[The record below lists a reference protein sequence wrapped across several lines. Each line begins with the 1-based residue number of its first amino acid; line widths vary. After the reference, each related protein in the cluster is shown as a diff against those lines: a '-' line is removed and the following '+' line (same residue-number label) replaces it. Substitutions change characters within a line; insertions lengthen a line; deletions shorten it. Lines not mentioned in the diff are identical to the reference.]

1 MELSSKKLFG
11 DYVKD
16 FKLFAHQVPPVEW
29 MRSIEYR
36 LGIPNEFKGGVLAD
50 DMGLGKTRISSAV
63 AAASPVPK
71 TLVLCP
77 PTTRY
82 NWIEE
87 LLKCV
92 QGIYVFTIEGDK
104 YVHCTLQ
111 TGADGVE
118 RVIDAPLNKKTG
130 MNLVSPCILVCNY
143 QLISSGVKN
152 DKLVTEH
159 SWDRII
165 IDEAHFLRNETATWE
180 KIDGLRQPMIITNGV
195 QHRLGSRWCVTG
207 TPIQMGKGDLVN
219 IFRFCDNR
227 FLRGKTERDWS
238 EELRWLISTRLF
250 RRNRD
255 QLTPYLK
262 KLMKYPENEADTR
275 IINVNIPDT
284 QLSQQIAKLSY
295 EQLCHWINQDHQEK
309 GFRQGNLIDA
319 ILSDEKA
326 FLITLTTEAKYLNS
340 KTASGSFTESEQLR
354 KIISYP
360 YITIPVIF
368 QKLRPGRNEY
378 KGKMSKIDE
387 IMNII
392 IGGGGK
398 SFVLFHHYETISIKL
413 EEMISRRFPMYRVL
427 KINGS
432 VKSDRERY
440 NIVKEANS
448 LIEQNRPVIL
458 LSSMMATSEG
468 VNYQAFSQ
476 LISVDPEYN
485 PKTQDQANSRVQ
497 RIGQQNKV
505 TIYEIYLNDFEG
517 FYGNISVD
525 KRIKDIRDE
534 RSSISDIIDLHNAA
548 WTFKRLYYRNSEG
561 QVESGVIFNPQFEQ
575 LPPGTI
581 NGPDSVGPSWLGR
594 DSLELFV

>member
-11 DYVKD
+11 DYVKE

-29 MRSIEYR
+29 MRMIEYR
-36 LGIPNEFKGGVLAD
+36 LGIPTEFKGGVLAD
-50 DMGLGKTRISSAV
+50 DMGLGKTRISSSVIAG
-63 AAASPVPK
+63 SPVPK

-87 LLKCV
+87 LLKCLS
-92 QGIYVFTIEGDK
+92 GIHVFTVEGEK

-111 TGADGVE
+111 VDKDGIE
-118 RVIDAPLNKKTG
+118 RVVDSPLTKKTG
-130 MNLVSPCILVCNY
+130 MNIVEPCVLVCNY
-143 QLISSGVKN
+143 HLISTGVKN
-152 DKLVTEH
+152 GKLVTDH
-159 SWDRII
+159 TWDRIMV
-165 IDEAHFLRNETATWE
+165 DEAHFLRNETATWE
-180 KIDGLRQPMIITNGV
+180 KIDALKQPMIMTNGV
-195 QHRLGSRWCVTG
+195 QHRLGSRWCITG

-227 FLRGKTERDWS
+227 FLRGRSEREWS
-238 EELRWLISTRLF
+238 DELRWLISTRLF

-262 KLMKYPENEADTR
+262 KLMKFPESDPETR
-275 IINVNIPDT
+275 IINVNIQDT
-284 QLSQQIAKLSY
+284 QLSRQISQISY
-295 EQLCHWINQDHQEK
+295 EQLCHWIRDDFKLN
-309 GFRQGNLIDA
+309 GSRPGNLIDS

-326 FLITLTTEAKYLNS
+326 FLITLTTEAKYYNS
-340 KTASGSFTESEQLR
+340 KSSTGSFTESEQLR

-360 YITIPVIF
+360 YNNIPMIF
-368 QKLRPGRNEY
+368 EQLRPGRNEY

-392 IGGGGK
+392 MGSGGK
-398 SFVLFHHYETISIKL
+398 SFVLFHHYDTISIKL
-413 EEMISRRFPMYRVL
+413 EEMIKQRFPRYRVL
-427 KINGS
+427 KINGD
-432 VKSDRERY
+432 VKSDRQRY
-440 NIVKEANS
+440 NIVKEANE
-448 LIEQNRPVIL
+448 LIARNIPVIL

-468 VNYQAFSQ
+468 VNYQAFSE

-497 RIGQQNKV
+497 RIGQLNKV
-505 TIYEIYLNDFEG
+505 TIYEIYLNDFQG

-534 RSSISDIIDLHNAA
+534 RSSISNIIDLNNAA
-548 WTFKRLYYRNSEG
+548 WTFKRFYYTNSEG
-561 QVESGVIFNPQFEQ
+561 QIECGVSFGSQFEH
-575 LPPGTI
+575 LAPGTL
-581 NGPDSVGPSWLGR
+581 NGPDSIGPSWLGKE
-594 DSLELFV
+594 SMGIFN